1 MKLRTHFS
9 LRLAMICLA
18 VGALALS
25 AAAADVQCV
34 GLEPCALGAEDFLT
48 SPTPGSGIYL
58 CEVPDAAVGRLMCGE
73 RVLKTGDV
81 LSADMLSRVVFRSA
95 EPQDAVACVSYYTI
109 WDDKLSDESVL
120 TIRLRS
126 GENHP
131 PRASD
136 LHLETYKNLERSGR
150 LEAEDPDGDRLTYA
164 LGKAPRRGEVRIE
177 EDGSF
182 VYTPKQN
189 KVGTDSFT
197 YTATDEQ
204 GAVSCEATVTVEILK
219 PMDKA
224 AYADMG
230 GDAAEFEALWLRSTG
245 LLQGDRVTGK
255 LCFRPEETV
264 SRGDYLVMA
273 MTLADISPTPEDAV
287 CTFADADSAPEWMR
301 PYLACAMRRGIVRG
315 IRRPEGLC
323 FCPHAPVTQAQA
335 AVMAQ
340 RILGMEDGG
349 TSAVFASDS
358 AVPAWAQ
365 RAVGA
370 LREAGVRLS
379 GEDVPLTRR
388 DTACMLYQ
396 LSSLL

>member
-1 MKLRTHFS
+1 
-9 LRLAMICLA
+9 
-18 VGALALS
+18 
-25 AAAADVQCV
+25 
-34 GLEPCALGAEDFLT
+34 
-48 SPTPGSGIYL
+48 
-58 CEVPDAAVGRLMCGE
+58 
-73 RVLKTGDV
+73 
-81 LSADMLSRVVFRSA
+81 
-95 EPQDAVACVSYYTI
+95 
-109 WDDKLSDESVL
+109 
-120 TIRLRS
+120 
-126 GENHP
+126 
-131 PRASD
+131 
-136 LHLETYKNLERSGR
+136 
-150 LEAEDPDGDRLTYA
+150 
-164 LGKAPRRGEVRIE
+164 
-177 EDGSF
+177 
-182 VYTPKQN
+182 
-189 KVGTDSFT
+189 
-197 YTATDEQ
+197 
-204 GAVSCEATVTVEILK
+204 
-219 PMDKA
+219 
-224 AYADMG
+224 
-230 GDAAEFEALWLRSTG
+230 
-245 LLQGDRVTGK
+245 
-255 LCFRPEETV
+255 
-264 SRGDYLVMA
+264 MA